1 MCVESRNKNGS
12 PNTRMTGTK
21 LSIGADED
29 LAIAMM
35 PSCTSLH
42 NFALR
47 AELLARVD
55 VDAQGPART
64 SG

>member
-12 PNTRMTGTK
+12 PNTRMAGTK

-35 PSCTSLH
+35 PSCTSSKIS
-42 NFALR
+42 R
-47 AELLARVD
+47 SEPSCSP
-55 VDAQGPART
+55 G
-64 SG
+64 